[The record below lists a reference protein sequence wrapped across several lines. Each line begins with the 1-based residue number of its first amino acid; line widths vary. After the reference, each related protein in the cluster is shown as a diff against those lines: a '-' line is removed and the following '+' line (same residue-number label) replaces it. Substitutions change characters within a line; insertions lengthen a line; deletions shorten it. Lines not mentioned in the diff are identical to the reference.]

1 MNLEL
6 LEEIH
11 SLLDDG
17 NSISDVAMSL
27 GMQKNILL
35 VCLRM
40 EKLISDEYENV
51 IKNVIDEKSSLID
64 DLKFLENE
72 KNILIEEV
80 ESLKLL
86 NETKL
91 LQENY
96 KLQDENCE
104 LQDEIV
110 GLENFVKI
118 LQNKNIELEKK
129 YKTIPYFIKRWFE

>member
-1 MNLEL
+1 MNLAL

-11 SLLDDG
+11 GLLDNG

-27 GMQKNILL
+27 GFQKNILL

-40 EKLISDEYENV
+40 EKLFLDKYEDIICENNCLMDEVKYL
-51 IKNVIDEKSSLID
+51 SSKKGE
-64 DLKFLENE
+64 LKRE
-72 KNILIEEV
+72 I
-80 ESLKLL
+80 ESLKSL

-104 LQDEIV
+104 LQDEII

>member
-17 NSISDVAMSL
+17 NSISDVAMNL

-40 EKLISDEYENV
+40 EKLISDEYENA
-51 IKNVIDEKSSLID
+51 IKNVIDEKKSLIH
-64 DLKFLENE
+64 DLKFIEDE
-72 KNILIEEV
+72 KNILIEEIK
-80 ESLKLL
+80 SLKSL

-96 KLQDENCE
+96 KLQDE
-104 LQDEIV
+104 II
-110 GLENFVKI
+110 GLENF
-118 LQNKNIELEKK
+118 
-129 YKTIPYFIKRWFE
+129 